1 MKISKKFNDIAYFIM
16 SYHYQ
21 FLGSAINATF
31 SNLKVNV
38 FIITDFI
45 CSKYVKQLVLIND
58 S

>member
-1 MKISKKFNDIAYFIM
+1 MKISKKFNDIVYFIM
-16 SYHYQ
+16 SYHYY
-21 FLGSAINATF
+21 FFGSAINATF

-38 FIITDFI
+38 FIITGFI